1 MEKKY
6 KVGGMMCNGCKA
18 GVERALK
25 AVDGVENVSVD
36 LTSGIATV
44 KGEVSEDIIASAIEN
59 TGFDFLGEA

>member
-18 GVERALK
+18 GVERALREL
-25 AVDGVENVSVD
+25 DGVESVAVD
-36 LTSGIATV
+36 LATGIATV
-44 KGEVSEDIIASAIEN
+44 KGNVSEDSVALAIEN